1 MGIVEM
7 TSLLKLQ
14 HEQLTE
20 KDEELGNLT
29 EKLIFLKKVIADDNS
44 PKISWSTEE
53 FHQLLGQGQRLA
65 GGSNCGSVGGGPDE
79 SGYDQQEFLN
89 LQKKV
94 RELLASQESIET
106 HVAEFEDL
114 YKKSLS
120 QNAAKEI
127 EIRELRTQ
135 IDNLNDNYC
144 CNIENREHSLT
155 FLTVE
160 NEELRN
166 QLMNC
171 QIEINNLRRG
181 SFGGG
186 ENGDKYKGMKSSSR
200 VLTTKRSSVG
210 DEENRTPERTLSG
223 VWS

>member
-1 MGIVEM
+1 M
-7 TSLLKLQ
+7 
-14 HEQLTE
+14 
-20 KDEELGNLT
+20 
-29 EKLIFLKKVIADDNS
+29 
-44 PKISWSTEE
+44 
-53 FHQLLGQGQRLA
+53 
-65 GGSNCGSVGGGPDE
+65 
-79 SGYDQQEFLN
+79 
-89 LQKKV
+89 
-94 RELLASQESIET
+94 
-106 HVAEFEDL
+106 AEFEDL

-127 EIRELRTQ
+127 DIRELRTQ

-171 QIEINNLRRG
+171 QIEIKNLRLE
-181 SFGGG
+181 SFGGQ
-186 ENGDKYKGMKSSSR
+186 NGDKYKGIKYSSR
-200 VLTTKRSSVG
+200 VLSTKRSSVG